1 MELQKSF
8 GFLDEIPKD
17 SLLLRDRF
25 IEPPFT
31 VLDARGGAWQDRK
44 RAWLALGIQSE
55 LGRGEAIA
63 QELDT
68 DGLRRGEPTEAI
80 TNSGD
85 LVVLGM
91 KDIPPIPQQKVNG
104 LTFRSTGFM
113 ADIIKQRGGGTS
125 IFDPVLCELL
135 YTWFCP
141 EGGKVLDPFAG
152 GSVRG
157 IVANYLGYHYT
168 GVDLIKEQVEAN
180 EGQGNTIIPGNKP
193 TWIIGDS
200 RGLPNLVQGHFD
212 MIFTCPPYYNL
223 EVYSEDNR
231 DLSRATTYENFV
243 ASYQDIIYKAVAK
256 LNNDRFA
263 CFVVGNIRDKQ
274 GFVLDI
280 IGDTT
285 RSFASAGVKL
295 YNEAILI
302 TPTGSLP
309 VRVGGQFEAGR
320 KLGKAHQNILIF
332 YKGDPRQIRNVLPQ
346 GVKYG

>member
-1 MELQKSF
+1 MDLQKSF

-25 IEPPFT
+25 IEPPFS

-44 RAWLALGIQSE
+44 RAWMALGIQSE
-55 LGRGEAIA
+55 LGRGEA
-63 QELDT
+63 LT
-68 DGLRRGEPTEAI
+68 SGLNPNGVSTHNPTKAYTEHGETI
-80 TNSGD
+80 LLKGQ
-85 LVVLGM
+85 
-91 KDIPPIPQQKVNG
+91 PPPLKG
-104 LTFRSTGFM
+104 LTFRSTGYM
-113 ADIIKQRGGGTS
+113 ADVMRQRGGGTS
-125 IFDPVLCELL
+125 IFDPVLCELI

-180 EGQGNTIIPGNKP
+180 EAQGNMITPNNNP

-200 RGLPNLVQGHFD
+200 RDLPNLVQGYFD
-212 MIFTCPPYYNL
+212 MVFTCPPYYNL

-243 ASYQDIIYKAVAK
+243 ASYQDIIRKSIAM
-256 LNNDRFA
+256 LSNNRFA

-274 GFVLDI
+274 GFYLDI
-280 IGDTT
+280 VGDTA
-285 RSFASAGVKL
+285 RAFASEGIKL

-320 KLGKAHQNILIF
+320 KLGKAHQNILVF
-332 YKGDPRQIRNVLPQ
+332 YKGDPKQIRNVLPQ
-346 GVKYG
+346 GAKYG